1 MNALL
6 GGAAAGVPAA
16 IAADRAAPGD
26 FRGRDAGATAELVR
40 ALLRKKRD
48 FGITRLGSLTRLD
61 RAGVCVAQAVR
72 PLSLSN
78 AVAQGK
84 GITLL
89 DAAASALMEAL
100 ETWAGEN
107 IPVERTTTAQARH
120 LGEDIRSLYA
130 GCLVH
135 AFDAGWDRLP
145 LRWIDGYDL
154 LGGRIVPVPAALVDT
169 VYTLPSPH
177 PVAFPRTTTG
187 LAAGRTMLP
196 PSSMRRSRSWSG
208 PPWQRRSGGRVSS
221 RNAGSRSR
229 TSTCRPPPEI
239 LAGLRAADLM
249 AGIWLV
255 PAEHG
260 LPTYWCHVMEGEG
273 HRELAPLPGEGFG
286 CDFTHDAA
294 LAKALLEACQ
304 ARVTAI
310 SGAREDITRQHY
322 PGAYERERL
331 AEWRSKLAVAGP
343 HAALPREARA
353 RLRRGRR
360 SGRSSRALRGSRR
373 TSGHRRAAFQ
383 RAPSR
388 ASRSCASSPRPSV
401 PAPGPDGMATTSSSS
416 SARRLRH
423 AEAPRTSRHA
433 IAARR
438 AGLVRPGGASHR
450 PRAIVLIDGVFGQ
463 VAGRAPQGN
472 PLGACSEGVPV
483 FGAASMGALRAAELS
498 RRRHARPRLHLPL
511 VSLTPS
517 PTTTKSR
524 WR

>member
-40 ALLRKKRD
+40 ALLRKRRD

-120 LGEDIRSLYA
+120 LGEDVRSLYA

-145 LRWIDGYDL
+145 LGWIDGYDL

-187 LAAGRTMLP
+187 LAAGRTMLAAFIHAALEILERAAVAAAERQP
-196 PSSMRRSRSWSG
+196 RFFEECQVKVEDVDMPASSENPRRPARRRSH
-208 PPWQRRSGGRVSS
+208 GGH
-221 RNAGSRSR
+221 
-229 TSTCRPPPEI
+229 
-239 LAGLRAADLM
+239 LAGAGRAWIADF
-249 AGIWLV
+249 
-255 PAEHG
+255 H
-260 LPTYWCHVMEGEG
+260 CHVIEGEN

-286 CDFTHDAA
+286 CDFTHDRA
-294 LAKALLEACQ
+294 LAKALLEAAQ

-310 SGAREDITRQHY
+310 SGTREDITRGSY
-322 PGAYERERL
+322 PDRYERDRL
-331 AEWRSKLAVAGP
+331 AEWRKKLAVAAP
-343 HAALPREARA
+343 HAGPAARRRRA
-353 RLRRGRR
+353 RLRRGGARPAAP
-360 SGRSSRALRGSRR
+360 RAPESRR
-373 TSGHRRAAFQ
+373 ESGPGGAALQRTRPRPGGDPRRRPA
-383 RAPSR
+383 APSR
-388 ASRSCASSPRPSV
+388 RRGLTGWP
-401 PAPGPDGMATTSSSS
+401 TTSSSS
-416 SARRLRH
+416 SAPRCGTPRRR
-423 AEAPRTSRHA
+423 RSCRHA
-433 IAARR
+433 ICR
-438 AGLVRPGGASHR
+438 LPS
-450 PRAIVLIDGVFGQ
+450 
-463 VAGRAPQGN
+463 RAPSSARCGSI
-472 PLGACSEGVPV
+472 G
-483 FGAASMGALRAAELS
+483 
-498 RRRHARPRLHLPL
+498 RRR
-511 VSLTPS
+511 SS
-517 PTTTKSR
+517 
-524 WR
+524 